1 MATRKQRAEAMRK
14 HRAYLRIERQY
25 YLFIRRLYVQWWN
38 ENVPKIFKVTGVRLK
53 ADEDLDYEP
62 FEDLETSYENVV
74 FKLNGMAQDFA
85 FKVEENLYRFE
96 QVAMEIDGETRLVDV
111 PRLQDIT
118 LSPEVSRQLVGFVE
132 ENAKL
137 VKNIGDETIDKLGM
151 LTQNALTFGETPEEL
166 EEKIAKLGEEY
177 AGYRARLIAR
187 DQVGKLQG
195 KIAETKMKEAGIKK
209 YEWMDVGDSRVRSSH
224 KALNGTIRTW
234 DQSPRPGEEIQ
245 CRCQAIAVLE

>member
-38 ENVPKIFKVTGVRLK
+38 ENIPGLFKLPGLK
-53 ADEDLDYEP
+53 KVDEELEEEP
-62 FEDLETSYENVV
+62 FEDIDLAYETII

-85 FKVEENLYRFE
+85 FKVEQNIYRFE
-96 QVAMEIDGETRLVDV
+96 TIAKEIDGETRLVDV
-111 PRLQDIT
+111 PRLQSVSLEPSINR
-118 LSPEVSRQLVGFVE
+118 EVINFAN

-137 VKNIGDETIDKLGM
+137 VKNISAETIDKLGS
-151 LTQNALTFGETPEEL
+151 LTQNALNFGESIDEL
-166 EEKIAKLGEEY
+166 EEKIAKLGEEF
-177 AGYRARLIAR
+177 AGPRARLIAR

-195 KIAETKMKEAGIKK
+195 KLTEERMREAGVKK
-209 YEWMDVGDSRVRSSH
+209 YEWMDVGDTRVRSSH